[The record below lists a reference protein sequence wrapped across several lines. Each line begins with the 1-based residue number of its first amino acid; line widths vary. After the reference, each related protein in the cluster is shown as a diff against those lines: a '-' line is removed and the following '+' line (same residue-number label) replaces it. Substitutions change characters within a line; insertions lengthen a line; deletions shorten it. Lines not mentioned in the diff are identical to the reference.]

1 MKKRINIFS
10 IILSLLLLVLT
21 AAFAAVVLRAKLL
34 PTAWTVLLFVALGLM
49 DALLIFLCAKP
60 GKKLRFAIGVILTL
74 LFVVGICYGSAALN
88 RTVNTLK
95 SITNTSPQY
104 SRVSVYVLTEDPAQS
119 IADVAGDGF
128 GFLRAADRENTDQ
141 AVAQINE
148 GLNVSVQTR
157 AYEGLSALLGALF
170 DGEVRSMILN
180 PEYLALVEEVEGF
193 ADLSSKVRVLTEL
206 RIQQPEQ
213 PEPTPAPGEEP
224 EETAAEDHCFSVYIS
239 GIDTYG
245 DVSMKSRSDVNI
257 IVNVNTET
265 HQILMVTTP
274 RDYYVPLTISEGQRD
289 KLTHAGIYG
298 IDVSKGTLE
307 MLYET
312 DIDYYF
318 RLNFTGFVKII
329 DAIGGID
336 AELDGFDGVRHLNGE
351 EALQRARD
359 RSGSGGDNWR
369 GKNQLR
375 IIQAA
380 INKVLSPAILSSFN
394 DVLKA
399 TEGCFETDVPYEL
412 IAELVRNQ
420 LASNP
425 QWEILRYN
433 VTGTGDSEI
442 PFTTMLLDGK
452 PMYLYVMWPNEDDVA
467 AGIEMMQAMHRDEVI
482 SLPAA

>member
-21 AAFAAVVLRAKLL
+21 AAFAAVVLRARLL
-34 PTAWTVLLFVALGLM
+34 PTVWTVLLFIALALV

-60 GKKLRFAIGVILTL
+60 GKKLRFAVGIILTL
-74 LFVVGICYGSAALN
+74 LFVLGLCYGSAVLN
-88 RTVNTLK
+88 KTVNALK

-104 SRVSVYVLTEDPAQS
+104 SRVCVYVPTEDSAQS
-119 IADVAGDGF
+119 IEDVAGDCF
-128 GFLRAADRENTDQ
+128 GFLSTADRENTDQ
-141 AVAQINE
+141 AVAQIDE
-148 GLNVSVQTR
+148 GLGVSVQTR
-157 AYEGLSALLGALF
+157 EFDGLTALLGALF

-193 ADLSSKVRVLTEL
+193 ADVSSRVRVLTEL

-213 PEPTPAPGEEP
+213 PKPTSTPAPSQEP
-224 EETAAEDHCFSVYIS
+224 EAEDHCFSVYIS

-257 IVNVNTET
+257 IVNVNTQT

-274 RDYYVPLTISEGQRD
+274 RDYYVPLTISEGKRD

-318 RLNFTGFVKII
+318 RLNFSGFVKII

-336 AELDGFDGVRHLNGE
+336 AELDGFDGVMHMDGQ
-351 EALQRARD
+351 EALKHARD
-359 RSGSGGDNWR
+359 RSGGGGDQWR

-394 DVLKA
+394 DVLTA

-412 IAELVRNQ
+412 IAELVKEQ
-420 LASNP
+420 LSFNP

-442 PFTTMLLDGK
+442 PFTTMFLDGQ

-482 SLPAA
+482 SLPSA

>member
-1 MKKRINIFS
+1 MKKKINIIS
-10 IILSLLLLVLT
+10 IIISLLLLVLT
-21 AAFAAVVLRAKLL
+21 AAFAIVVLRARLL
-34 PTAWTVLLFVALGLM
+34 PTAWTVLLLAALVLI

-60 GKKLRFAIGVILTL
+60 GKKLRFAIGIILTL
-74 LFVVGICYGSAALN
+74 LFVLGICYGSATLN
-88 RTVNTLK
+88 KTVNTLK

-104 SRVSVYVLTEDPAQS
+104 SRVCVYVPTEDSAQS
-119 IADVAGDGF
+119 IEDVAGDCF
-128 GFLRAADRENTDQ
+128 GFLSTADRENTDQ
-141 AVAQINE
+141 AIAQINE
-148 GLNVSVQTR
+148 ELNVSVQAR
-157 AYEGLSALLGALF
+157 EYEGLTALLNALF

-180 PEYLALVEEVEGF
+180 PEYLALVEEVDGF
-193 ADLSSKVRVLTEL
+193 ADVGSRVRVLTEL
-206 RIQQPEQ
+206 RIRQPEQ
-213 PEPTPAPGEEP
+213 QNTTPTTSEEP
-224 EETAAEDHCFSVYIS
+224 EAEDHCFSVYIS

-245 DVSMKSRSDVNI
+245 EVSMKSRSDVNI
-257 IVNVNTET
+257 IINVNTET

-274 RDYYVPLTISEGQRD
+274 RDYYVPLPISDGQRD

-298 IDVSKGTLE
+298 IDVSKGALE

-312 DIDYYF
+312 EIDYYF

-399 TEGCFETDVPYEL
+399 TEGSFETDVPYEL

-420 LASNP
+420 LATNP

-442 PFTTMLLDGK
+442 PFTTMMLDGK

-467 AGIEMMQAMHRDEVI
+467 AGSEMMQAMHRDEVI
-482 SLPAA
+482 SLP

>member
-1 MKKRINIFS
+1 MKKKINIIS
-10 IILSLLLLVLT
+10 IIISLLLLVLT
-21 AAFAAVVLRAKLL
+21 AAFAIVVLRARLL
-34 PTAWTVLLFVALGLM
+34 PTAWTVLLLAALVLI

-60 GKKLRFAIGVILTL
+60 GKKLRFAIGIILTL
-74 LFVVGICYGSAALN
+74 LFVLGICYGSATLN
-88 RTVNTLK
+88 KTVNTLK

-104 SRVSVYVLTEDPAQS
+104 SRVCVYVPTEDSAQS
-119 IADVAGDGF
+119 IEDVAGDCF
-128 GFLRAADRENTDQ
+128 GFLSTADRENTDQ
-141 AVAQINE
+141 AIAQINE
-148 GLNVSVQTR
+148 ELNVSVQTR
-157 AYEGLSALLGALF
+157 EFEGLTALLNALF

-180 PEYLALVEEVEGF
+180 PEYLALVEEVDGF
-193 ADLSSKVRVLTEL
+193 ADVGSRVRVLTEL
-206 RIQQPEQ
+206 RIRQPEQ
-213 PEPTPAPGEEP
+213 QNTTPTASEEP
-224 EETAAEDHCFSVYIS
+224 EAEDHCFSVYIS

-245 DVSMKSRSDVNI
+245 EVSMKSRSDVNI
-257 IVNVNTET
+257 IINVNTET

-274 RDYYVPLTISEGQRD
+274 RDYYVPLPISDGQRD

-298 IDVSKGTLE
+298 IDVSKGALE

-312 DIDYYF
+312 EIDYYF

-399 TEGCFETDVPYEL
+399 TEGSFETDVPYEL

-420 LASNP
+420 LATNP

-442 PFTTMLLDGK
+442 PFTTMMLDGK

-467 AGIEMMQAMHRDEVI
+467 AGSEMMQAMHRDEVI
-482 SLPAA
+482 SLP

>member
-10 IILSLLLLVLT
+10 IILSLLVLVLT

-34 PTAWTVLLFVALGLM
+34 PTVWTVLLFIALALV

-60 GKKLRFAIGVILTL
+60 RKKLRFAMGVILTL
-74 LFVVGICYGSAALN
+74 LFVLGVCYGSAALN
-88 RTVNTLK
+88 RTVSTLK

-119 IADVAGDGF
+119 VENVAGDCF
-128 GFLRAADRENTDQ
+128 GFLSAADRENTDQ
-141 AVAQINE
+141 AIAQINE
-148 GLNVSVQTR
+148 ELKVSVQTR
-157 AYEGLSALLGALF
+157 EFEGLTALLNALF

-180 PEYLALVEEVEGF
+180 PEYLALMEEVEGF
-193 ADLSSKVRVLTEL
+193 ADLSSRVRVLTEL
-206 RIQQPEQ
+206 RIRQPEQ
-213 PEPTPAPGEEP
+213 PKPTPTPSTSEEP

-265 HQILMVTTP
+265 NQILMVTTP
-274 RDYYVPLTISEGQRD
+274 RDYYVPLTISDGQRD

-336 AELDGFDGVRHLNGE
+336 VELDGFDGVRHLNGE

-359 RSGSGGDNWR
+359 RSGGGGDQWR

-399 TEGCFETDVPYEL
+399 TEGCFQTDVPYEL

-482 SLPAA
+482 SLP

>member
-1 MKKRINIFS
+1 MKKKINIIS
-10 IILSLLLLVLT
+10 IIISLLLLVLT
-21 AAFAAVVLRAKLL
+21 AAFAIVVLRARLL
-34 PTAWTVLLFVALGLM
+34 PTAWTVLLLAALVLI

-60 GKKLRFAIGVILTL
+60 GKKLRFAIGIILTL
-74 LFVVGICYGSAALN
+74 LFVLGICYGSATLN
-88 RTVNTLK
+88 KTVNTLK

-104 SRVSVYVLTEDPAQS
+104 SRVCVYVPTEDSAQS
-119 IADVAGDGF
+119 IEDVAGDCF
-128 GFLRAADRENTDQ
+128 GFLSTADRENTDQ
-141 AVAQINE
+141 AIAQINE
-148 GLNVSVQTR
+148 ELNVSVQAR
-157 AYEGLSALLGALF
+157 EYEGLTALLNALF

-180 PEYLALVEEVEGF
+180 PEYLALVEEVDGF
-193 ADLSSKVRVLTEL
+193 ADVGSRVRVLTEL
-206 RIQQPEQ
+206 RIRQPEQ
-213 PEPTPAPGEEP
+213 QNTTPTTSEEP
-224 EETAAEDHCFSVYIS
+224 EAEDHCFSVYIS

-245 DVSMKSRSDVNI
+245 EVSMKSRSDVNI
-257 IVNVNTET
+257 IINVNTET

-274 RDYYVPLTISEGQRD
+274 RDYYVPLPISDGQRD

-298 IDVSKGTLE
+298 IDVSKGALE

-312 DIDYYF
+312 EIDYYF

-482 SLPAA
+482 SLP

>member
-1 MKKRINIFS
+1 MKKRIPILP
-10 IILSLLLLVLT
+10 IIISLLLLVLT
-21 AAFAAVVLRAKLL
+21 AAFAAAVLRAGLL
-34 PTAWTVLLFVALGLM
+34 PTVWTVLLFAALALA

-60 GKKLRFAIGVILTL
+60 GKKLRFAAGVVLTL
-74 LFVVGICYGSAALN
+74 LFVLGVCFGSAALN

-95 SITNTSPQY
+95 SITSTSPQDG
-104 SRVSVYVLTEDPAQS
+104 RVCVYVRAEDPAQS
-119 IADVAGDGF
+119 IEDVAGEPF
-128 GFLRAADRENTDQ
+128 GILSAADRENTDQ
-141 AVAQINE
+141 ALEQIGTAL
-148 GLNVSVQTR
+148 GLTAESREFSGISELVN
-157 AYEGLSALLGALF
+157 ALLEGKL
-170 DGEVRSMILN
+170 RSMILN
-180 PEYLALVEEVEGF
+180 PEYLSLMEELDAFSGV
-193 ADLSSKVRVLTEL
+193 SQRVRVLTEL

-213 PEPTPAPGEEP
+213 PEPTPAPSEEP
-224 EETAAEDHCFSVYIS
+224 EAAEDHCFSVYIS

-274 RDYYVPLTISEGQRD
+274 RDYYVPLTISEGKRD

-359 RSGSGGDNWR
+359 SSGSGGDNWR

-380 INKVLSPAILSSFN
+380 INKVLSPAILSSFS

-399 TEGCFETDVPYEL
+399 TEGSFETDVPYEL

-420 LASNP
+420 LAENP

-482 SLPAA
+482 SLPSA

>member
-1 MKKRINIFS
+1 MKKRINIIP

-21 AAFAAVVLRAKLL
+21 AAFAATVLRSKLL
-34 PTAWTVLLFVALGLM
+34 PTAWTMLLLVALALA

-60 GKKLRFAIGVILTL
+60 QKKLRLAAGIILTV
-74 LFVVGICYGSAALN
+74 LFVLGVGYGSAALN
-88 RTVNTLK
+88 KTVSTLK

-104 SRVSVYVLTEDPAQS
+104 SQVCVYVPTEDPAQS
-119 IADVAGDGF
+119 IEEVAGDCF
-128 GFLRAADRENTDQ
+128 GFLSAADRENTDQ
-141 AVAQINE
+141 AIAQINE
-148 GLNVSVQTR
+148 TLGVTIQTR
-157 AYEGLSALLGALF
+157 EFEGLTALLSALF
-170 DGEVRSMILN
+170 DGKVRSMMLN

-193 ADLSSKVRVLTEL
+193 TDVSSKLRVLTEL

-213 PEPTPAPGEEP
+213 PKPTPSP
-224 EETAAEDHCFSVYIS
+224 EAEAETAEEDHCFSVYIS

-245 DVSMKSRSDVNI
+245 DVSAKSRSDVNI
-257 IVNVNTET
+257 IINVNTQT

-274 RDYYVPLTISEGQRD
+274 RDYYVPLPISDGKRD
-289 KLTHAGIYG
+289 KLTHGGIYG
-298 IDVSKGTLE
+298 IDVSKGALE

-336 AELDGFDGVRHLNGE
+336 AELDGFDGVLHLNGE
-351 EALQRARD
+351 EALVRARD
-359 RSGSGGDNWR
+359 RSGGGGDQWR

-399 TEGCFETDVPYEL
+399 TEGSFETDVPYEM
-412 IAELVRNQ
+412 IAELVKEQ
-420 LASNP
+420 LSSNP

-442 PFTTMLLDGK
+442 PFTTMFLDGK

-467 AGIEMMQAMHRDEVI
+467 AGSAMMQAMHRDEVI
-482 SLPAA
+482 SLP

>member
-1 MKKRINIFS
+1 MKKKINIIS
-10 IILSLLLLVLT
+10 IIISLLLLVLT
-21 AAFAAVVLRAKLL
+21 AAFTIVVLRARLL
-34 PTAWTVLLFVALGLM
+34 PTAWTVLLLAALVLI

-60 GKKLRFAIGVILTL
+60 GKKLRFAIGIILTL
-74 LFVVGICYGSAALN
+74 LFVLGICYGSATLN
-88 RTVNTLK
+88 KTVNTLK

-104 SRVSVYVLTEDPAQS
+104 SRVCVYVPTEDSAQS
-119 IADVAGDGF
+119 IEDVAGDCF
-128 GFLRAADRENTDQ
+128 GFLSTADRENTDQ
-141 AVAQINE
+141 AIAQINE
-148 GLNVSVQTR
+148 ELNVSVQAR
-157 AYEGLSALLGALF
+157 EYEGLTALLNALF

-180 PEYLALVEEVEGF
+180 PEYLALVEEVDGF
-193 ADLSSKVRVLTEL
+193 ADVGSRVRVLTEL
-206 RIQQPEQ
+206 RIRQPEQ
-213 PEPTPAPGEEP
+213 QNTTPTTSEEP
-224 EETAAEDHCFSVYIS
+224 EAEDHCFSVYIS

-245 DVSMKSRSDVNI
+245 EVSMKSRSDVNI
-257 IVNVNTET
+257 IINVNTET

-274 RDYYVPLTISEGQRD
+274 RDYYVPLPISDGQRD

-298 IDVSKGTLE
+298 IDVSKGALE

-312 DIDYYF
+312 EIDYYF

-399 TEGCFETDVPYEL
+399 TEGSFETDVPYEL

-420 LASNP
+420 LATNP

-442 PFTTMLLDGK
+442 PFTTMMLDGK

-467 AGIEMMQAMHRDEVI
+467 AGSEMMQAMHRDEVI
-482 SLPAA
+482 SLP

>member
-1 MKKRINIFS
+1 MKKRIPILP
-10 IILSLLLLVLT
+10 IIISLLLLVLT
-21 AAFAAVVLRAKLL
+21 AAFAAAVLRAGLL
-34 PTAWTVLLFVALGLM
+34 PTVWTVLLFAALALA

-74 LFVVGICYGSAALN
+74 LFVLGVCCGSAALN

-95 SITNTSPQY
+95 SITSTSPQY
-104 SRVSVYVLTEDPAQS
+104 SRDCVYVRAEDPAQS
-119 IADVAGDGF
+119 IEDVAGEPF
-128 GFLRAADRENTDQ
+128 GILSAADRENTDQ
-141 AVAQINE
+141 ALGQIGTAL
-148 GLNVSVQTR
+148 GLTAESREFSGISELVN
-157 AYEGLSALLGALF
+157 ALLE
-170 DGEVRSMILN
+170 GELRSMILN
-180 PEYLALVEEVEGF
+180 PEYLSLMEELEAFSGV
-193 ADLSSKVRVLTEL
+193 SQRVRVLTEL

-213 PEPTPAPGEEP
+213 PEPTPAPSEEP
-224 EETAAEDHCFSVYIS
+224 EEAEDHCFSVYIS

-274 RDYYVPLTISEGQRD
+274 RDYYVPLTISEGKRD

-351 EALQRARD
+351 EALARARD

-380 INKVLSPAILSSFN
+380 INKVLSPAILSSFS

-399 TEGCFETDVPYEL
+399 TEGSFETDVPYEL

-420 LASNP
+420 LAENP

-482 SLPAA
+482 SLPSA

>member
-10 IILSLLLLVLT
+10 IILSLLVLVLT

-34 PTAWTVLLFVALGLM
+34 PTVWTVLLFIALALV

-60 GKKLRFAIGVILTL
+60 GKKLRFAAGVVLTL
-74 LFVVGICYGSAALN
+74 LFVLGICCGSAALN

-95 SITNTSPQY
+95 SITSTSPQY
-104 SRVSVYVLTEDPAQS
+104 SRVCVYVRAEDPAQS
-119 IADVAGDGF
+119 IEDVAGEPF
-128 GFLRAADRENTDQ
+128 GILSAADRENTDQ
-141 AVAQINE
+141 AIAQIGGELGVTLQTREFE
-148 GLNVSVQTR
+148 GLT
-157 AYEGLSALLGALF
+157 ALLSTLF

-193 ADLSSKVRVLTEL
+193 ADVSSKVRVLTEL

-213 PEPTPAPGEEP
+213 PEPTPTPAPSEEP

-265 HQILMVTTP
+265 NQILMVTTP
-274 RDYYVPLTISEGQRD
+274 RDYYVPLTISDGQRD

-351 EALQRARD
+351 EALKRARD

-399 TEGCFETDVPYEL
+399 TEGCFQTDVPYEL

-452 PMYLYVMWPNEDDVA
+452 PMYLYVMWPNDDDVA

-482 SLPAA
+482 SLP

>member
-1 MKKRINIFS
+1 MKKKINIIS
-10 IILSLLLLVLT
+10 INISLLLLVLT
-21 AAFAAVVLRAKLL
+21 AAFAIVVLRARLL
-34 PTAWTVLLFVALGLM
+34 PTAWTVLLLAALVLI

-60 GKKLRFAIGVILTL
+60 GKKLRFAIGIILTL
-74 LFVVGICYGSAALN
+74 LFVLGICYGSATLN
-88 RTVNTLK
+88 KTVNTLK

-104 SRVSVYVLTEDPAQS
+104 SRVCVYVPTEDSAQS
-119 IADVAGDGF
+119 IEDVAGDCF
-128 GFLRAADRENTDQ
+128 GFLSTADRENTDQ
-141 AVAQINE
+141 AIAQINE
-148 GLNVSVQTR
+148 ELNVSVQAR
-157 AYEGLSALLGALF
+157 EYEGLTALLNALF

-180 PEYLALVEEVEGF
+180 PEYLALVEEVDGF
-193 ADLSSKVRVLTEL
+193 ADVGSRVRVLTEL
-206 RIQQPEQ
+206 RIRQPEQ
-213 PEPTPAPGEEP
+213 QNTTPTTSEEP
-224 EETAAEDHCFSVYIS
+224 EAEDHCFSVYIS

-245 DVSMKSRSDVNI
+245 EVSMKSRSDVNI
-257 IVNVNTET
+257 IINVNTET

-274 RDYYVPLTISEGQRD
+274 RDYYVPLPISDGQRD

-298 IDVSKGTLE
+298 IDVSKGALE

-312 DIDYYF
+312 EIDYYF

-399 TEGCFETDVPYEL
+399 TEGSFETDVPYEL

-420 LASNP
+420 LATNP

-442 PFTTMLLDGK
+442 PFTTMMLDGK

-467 AGIEMMQAMHRDEVI
+467 AGSEMMQAMHRDEVI
-482 SLPAA
+482 SLP

>member
-1 MKKRINIFS
+1 MKKRINIFPV
-10 IILSLLLLVLT
+10 ILSLLVLVLT

-34 PTAWTVLLFVALGLM
+34 PTVWTVLLFVALALM

-60 GKKLRFAIGVILTL
+60 GKKLRFAAGVVLTL
-74 LFVVGICYGSAALN
+74 LFVLGVCCGSAALN
-88 RTVNTLK
+88 RTVNTLT
-95 SITNTSPQY
+95 SITSTSPQY
-104 SRVSVYVLTEDPAQS
+104 SRVCVYVRAEDPAQS
-119 IADVAGDGF
+119 IEDVAGEPF
-128 GFLRAADRENTDQ
+128 GILSAADRENTDQ
-141 AVAQINE
+141 ALGQIGGELCVTLQTREFE
-148 GLNVSVQTR
+148 GLT
-157 AYEGLSALLGALF
+157 ALLSALF

-193 ADLSSKVRVLTEL
+193 ADVSSKVRVLTEL

-213 PEPTPAPGEEP
+213 PEPTPAPSEEP
-224 EETAAEDHCFSVYIS
+224 EAAEDHCFSVYIS

-274 RDYYVPLTISEGQRD
+274 RDYYVPLTISDGQRD

-351 EALQRARD
+351 EALKRARD

-482 SLPAA
+482 SLP

>member
-1 MKKRINIFS
+1 MKKRINIFP
-10 IILSLLLLVLT
+10 IILSLLVLVLT

-34 PTAWTVLLFVALGLM
+34 PTVWTVLLFIALALV

-60 GKKLRFAIGVILTL
+60 EKKLRFAMGVILTL
-74 LFVVGICYGSAALN
+74 LFVLGVCYGSAALN
-88 RTVNTLK
+88 RTVSTLK

-104 SRVSVYVLTEDPAQS
+104 SRVSVYVLTEDPAHS
-119 IADVAGDGF
+119 VENVAGDCF
-128 GFLRAADRENTDQ
+128 GFLSAADRENTDQ
-141 AVAQINE
+141 AIAQINE
-148 GLNVSVQTR
+148 ELKVSVQTR
-157 AYEGLSALLGALF
+157 EFEGLTALLNALF

-193 ADLSSKVRVLTEL
+193 ADLSSRVRVLTEL
-206 RIQQPEQ
+206 RIRQPEQ
-213 PEPTPAPGEEP
+213 PKPTPTPAPSEEP

-265 HQILMVTTP
+265 NQILMVTTP
-274 RDYYVPLTISEGQRD
+274 RDYYVPLTISDGQRD

-336 AELDGFDGVRHLNGE
+336 VELDGFDSVRHLNGE
-351 EALQRARD
+351 EALKRARD
-359 RSGSGGDNWR
+359 RSGGGGDQWR

-399 TEGCFETDVPYEL
+399 TEGCFQTDVPYEL

-482 SLPAA
+482 SLP